1 MYRCPNEGYSNTKKA
16 ISSRNQLGKRFSAIF
31 DVLLNSDYYE
41 GTCYGRYFNEQRE
54 NGTSRIYVKDPLEKK
69 LQEICDKSENIIK
82 YLVGFTGMGKTTL
95 LRNYFKVL
103 DRDVHINDDN
113 IIIYISFYYAN
124 LLSDQPQK
132 SVENEVVK
140 YLIRATGKL
149 MKSNPQFYDGK
160 ENDDEFWSG
169 LYDYIEKNKPMCLQ
183 NTELNPKISLNDWF
197 DEETEKT
204 LSKKKEELE
213 KASEKNRLDYYS
225 CLLKFVLSKTPNI
238 HNVFLIYD
246 DIEAKETIFHRPVV
260 EIARHLHSCF
270 SCAEDKKSWIKT
282 FVVLRAYT
290 FRSNLDRQLE
300 ARREQ
305 IEKNTIFKT
314 ESALLGDI
322 FSARFDEIERSKNVL
337 DHIKNVPSYLDARD
351 QFDFVLQ
358 QINNNFS
365 NIIYDLANCNVCNA
379 MLMYSR
385 ILVNLEWIAKGET
398 ESMGSFVINA
408 ENYRLTAKTIFH
420 ALACGNEITYID
432 GEKENSYFP
441 NILHNNGKEE
451 GSELFNLLIIRYLI
465 RKKATDLYGETYVSR
480 DDIVNDISKVFLEA
494 TDSELTVDKWK
505 LRIIDCLDYLY
516 KSGILLRSI
525 YDIETIA
532 EEQIERQYRGT
543 FKLYLS
549 PRGKYLYNLFSK
561 NALLLELYRDTIY
574 TNIENNDKLTC
585 NLRIPE
591 IMDYLINYIRSLFLF
606 EKRNIGDA
614 IPNLGKYQ
622 EYFGPELL
630 VSPLLEG
637 VYRNIR
643 AYYPDGGSDYDAL
656 ICNLK
661 NLLDSIYRYIDLI
674 KKERGVSFC
683 ISNTFS
689 SIAENP

>member
-322 FSARFDEIERSKNVL
+322 FSA
-337 DHIKNVPSYLDARD
+337 
-351 QFDFVLQ
+351 
-358 QINNNFS
+358 
-365 NIIYDLANCNVCNA
+365 
-379 MLMYSR
+379 
-385 ILVNLEWIAKGET
+385 
-398 ESMGSFVINA
+398 SMG
-408 ENYRLTAKTIFH
+408 
-420 ALACGNEITYID
+420 
-432 GEKENSYFP
+432 
-441 NILHNNGKEE
+441 
-451 GSELFNLLIIRYLI
+451 
-465 RKKATDLYGETYVSR
+465 
-480 DDIVNDISKVFLEA
+480 
-494 TDSELTVDKWK
+494 
-505 LRIIDCLDYLY
+505 LR
-516 KSGILLRSI
+516 
-525 YDIETIA
+525 
-532 EEQIERQYRGT
+532 
-543 FKLYLS
+543 
-549 PRGKYLYNLFSK
+549 
-561 NALLLELYRDTIY
+561 
-574 TNIENNDKLTC
+574 
-585 NLRIPE
+585 
-591 IMDYLINYIRSLFLF
+591 
-606 EKRNIGDA
+606 
-614 IPNLGKYQ
+614 
-622 EYFGPELL
+622 
-630 VSPLLEG
+630 
-637 VYRNIR
+637 
-643 AYYPDGGSDYDAL
+643 
-656 ICNLK
+656 
-661 NLLDSIYRYIDLI
+661 
-674 KKERGVSFC
+674 
-683 ISNTFS
+683 
-689 SIAENP
+689 